1 MPAFGPVSRGE
12 LIKNLRKLGFE
23 GPYRGTKH
31 DFMVRGENTPRVP
44 NPHEGDISRELL
56 DRILK
61 QAGVSK
67 EEWRKL

>member
-1 MPAFGPVSRGE
+1 MPAFGPISRRQ

-23 GPYRGTKH
+23 GPYEGRKH
-31 DFMVRGENTPRVP
+31 DFMVRGDCTPRMP
-44 NPHEGDISRELL
+44 NPHQGDVSADLL

-67 EEWRKL
+67 EEWRKV